1 MMQLLSSHTV
11 TLTPYL
17 KKINIKLTNVNDWPN
32 ANKLLLNVERDKY
45 SFFHKSSQI
54 GNIPLRPSN
63 LNINGLTVGRES
75 SIKFL
80 GSTIDEI

>member
-1 MMQLLSSHTV
+1 MTQLLSSHTV

-17 KKINIKLTNVNDWPN
+17 KKINIELTNVNDRPN
-32 ANKLLLNVERDKY
+32 ANKLLLNVETNKY

-54 GNIPLRPSN
+54 GNIPLRSSN

-80 GSTIDEI
+80 GGTIDEI

>member
-1 MMQLLSSHTV
+1 MTQLLSSHTV

-17 KKINIKLTNVNDWPN
+17 KKINIKLTNVIDRPN
-32 ANKLLLNVERDKY
+32 ANKLLLNVETNKY

-54 GNIPLRPSN
+54 GHIPLRPSN

-80 GSTIDEI
+80 GGTIDEI